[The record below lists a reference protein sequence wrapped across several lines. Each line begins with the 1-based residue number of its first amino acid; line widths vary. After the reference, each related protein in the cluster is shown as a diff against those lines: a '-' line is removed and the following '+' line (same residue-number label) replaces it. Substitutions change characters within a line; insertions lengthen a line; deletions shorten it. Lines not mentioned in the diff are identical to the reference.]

1 MMIGIIYVIVINLV
15 TFFMMGYDK
24 KQAQRTKWR
33 VPEKRLFLL
42 AAIGGAVG
50 GWLGMRAWRHKTQ
63 HASFAVG
70 FPLLMV
76 LNAICIFWCIRTF
89 G

>member
-24 KQAQRTKWR
+24 KQAKRTKWR

>member
-1 MMIGIIYVIVINLV
+1 MMIGFIYVIVINLV
-15 TFFMMGYDK
+15 TFFMMGHDK
-24 KQAQRTKWR
+24 RQARRAKWR

-50 GWLGMRAWRHKTQ
+50 GWVGMRAWRHKTQ
-63 HASFAVG
+63 HTSFAIG

-76 LNAICIFWCIRTF
+76 FNAICIFWCTRTF

>member
-1 MMIGIIYVIVINLV
+1 MMIGFIYLIVVNLV
-15 TFFMMGYDK
+15 TFFMMGHDK
-24 KQAQRTKWR
+24 RQARRAKWR

-63 HASFAVG
+63 HTSFAIG

-76 LNAICIFWCIRTF
+76 FNAICIFWCIRTF